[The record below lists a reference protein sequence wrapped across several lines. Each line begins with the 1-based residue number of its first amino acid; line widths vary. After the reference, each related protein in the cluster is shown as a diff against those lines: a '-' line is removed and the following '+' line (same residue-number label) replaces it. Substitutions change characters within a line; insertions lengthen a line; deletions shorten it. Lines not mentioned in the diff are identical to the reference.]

1 MINKIDFPNECN
13 MYLKLCVIF
22 NIVPS
27 ISQRNINKTISYSEL
42 KYYGELYDEHLKRL
56 FTKSTKL
63 VNVKFVETS
72 RHIFVHEALSALTYC
87 KICVVRLLL

>member
-22 NIVPS
+22 NNTL
-27 ISQRNINKTISYSEL
+27 RNIFKTILYSEQ
-42 KYYGELYDEHLKRL
+42 KYYGEPYVEHLKRL